1 MASGSGN
8 QQARIVKALVDTNVA
23 IDWLNDRR
31 PWSDEAKLLWES
43 RDAGRI
49 DLYLPASVL
58 TDIFYI
64 LRKPLG
70 NDAARYA
77 IERCLTVFGL
87 LSIDTLIIEKA
98 LALPGNDFED
108 NVQIACTQVYRIDL
122 IVTRNPSDFTYGV
135 SVPISD
141 PKDIGSYLPPVS
153 TP

>member
-1 MASGSGN
+1 MTGGSN
-8 QQARIVKALVDTNVA
+8 QQARIPKALVDTNVA
-23 IDWLNDRR
+23 IDWLNDRK

-43 RDAGRI
+43 YDAGQI

-70 NDAARYA
+70 NGAAKHA

-87 LSIDTLIIEKA
+87 LPIDALIIQKA
-98 LALPGNDFED
+98 LALPGSDFED
-108 NVQIACTQVYRIDL
+108 NSQIACTHVYHIDL
-122 IVTRNPSDFTYGV
+122 ILTRNPTDFAYGV
-135 SVPISD
+135 TIPVVD
-141 PKDIGSYLPPVS
+141 PKDISRYVPPSS